1 MGHELNLA
9 RVEAKAVKF
18 IDGDRLITPIKF
30 SIYDDERRPVDLT
43 GLRITTR
50 SRVLDAENGLVGI
63 DLIVE
68 GPDSGEVLAE
78 ICDIR
83 RVK

>member
-1 MGHELNLA
+1 MKL
-9 RVEAKAVKF
+9 V
-18 IDGDRLITPIKF
+18 DGQQLRMPIKF
-30 SIYDDERRPVDLT
+30 NVYDDERRPVDLT
-43 GLRITTR
+43 GLRVTTR
-50 SRVLDAENGLVGI
+50 SRVLDAENGLVGV